1 MKYFYLVCNIY
12 HLDGVDHVCRP
23 DRGLYLTAAVF
34 LLQVQE
40 ELHQSLI
47 NIIFT
52 GAYTPKIDNF
62 GQKVMIIG
70 FVFIHLRSEAS
81 ITVEYCV
88 LCDSQF
94 QSILPQ
100 VCKR

>member
-1 MKYFYLVCNIY
+1 MKYFNLVCNIY
-12 HLDGVDHVCRP
+12 HLDGVDHVCGP

-47 NIIFT
+47 NITLLSFFT

-62 GQKVMIIG
+62 EYKIIIIC
-70 FVFIHLRSEAS
+70 FVYPPA
-81 ITVEYCV
+81 
-88 LCDSQF
+88 Q
-94 QSILPQ
+94 
-100 VCKR
+100 

>member
-1 MKYFYLVCNIY
+1 MKYFNLVCNIY

-47 NIIFT
+47 NITLLSFFT
-52 GAYTPKIDNF
+52 GAYTSKMDNF
-62 GQKVMIIG
+62 GHKIMIIG
-70 FVFIHLRSEAS
+70 FVYPPA
-81 ITVEYCV
+81 
-88 LCDSQF
+88 Q
-94 QSILPQ
+94 
-100 VCKR
+100 

>member
-1 MKYFYLVCNIY
+1 MCNINY
-12 HLDGVDHVCRP
+12 LDGVDHVCGP